1 MCTRSC
7 IFALLS
13 EFEEAEDNLLG
24 TYSDECKE
32 TDEHKSELFD
42 EQQICPQEPEDY
54 HSIMGCSVIGLWD
67 EDLLQESENKWQL
80 FSFLEQDP
88 SDFCFE

>member
-1 MCTRSC
+1 MYTPSC

-13 EFEEAEDNLLG
+13 EFEEAEDKLSG
-24 TYSDECKE
+24 TYSDGCKE
-32 TDEHKSELFD
+32 TDEHKSELFI
-42 EQQICPQEPEDY
+42 EQQKSPQEPEDY

-67 EDLLQESENKWQL
+67 EDLQQESENTWQL